1 MTHPR
6 RPDAMFRNTETSW
19 GTIAKLMHWGI
30 AILIV
35 AQIVLGLVA
44 IGWRLSPTKLNL
56 FIWHKSLGIL
66 LLTLIA
72 ARLAWRFANPTP
84 RLPADTPGW
93 ERFAAHASHALLYI
107 CMLAL
112 PVSGW
117 IINSAANV
125 PLKVF
130 WLIPLPAI
138 TAPDK
143 ALADTMKLVHLGLVI
158 SLIAVLVIHIGAALR
173 HHFVKRTDILVR
185 MLPGRNENS

>member
-1 MTHPR
+1 
-6 RPDAMFRNTETSW
+6 MFRNTNTSW
-19 GTIAKLMHWGI
+19 GTIAKLLHWGI
-30 AILIV
+30 AILIL

-84 RLPADTPGW
+84 RLPDHTPGW
-93 ERFAAHASHALLYI
+93 ERIAAHASHALLYI

-112 PVSGW
+112 PLTGW

-130 WLIPLPAI
+130 WLFPLPAI

-143 ALADTMKLVHLGLVI
+143 ALADVMKLVHLGLVI
-158 SLIAVLVIHIGAALR
+158 ALAVILVVHIGAALR

-185 MLPGRNENS
+185 MLPGRNGNS

>member
-1 MTHPR
+1 ML
-6 RPDAMFRNTETSW
+6 RNTETTW
-19 GTIAKLMHWGI
+19 GSAARLLHWGM
-30 AILIV
+30 AILIL

-66 LLTLIA
+66 LLALVA
-72 ARLAWRFANPTP
+72 LRLLWRLANPVP

-93 ERFAAHASHALLYI
+93 ERFAAWASHALLYI
-107 CMLAL
+107 CMLGL

-125 PLKVF
+125 PLRVF
-130 WLIPLPAI
+130 WLFPLPAI

-143 ALADTMKLVHLGLVI
+143 ALADAFKLIHLGLVI
-158 SLIAVLVIHIGAALR
+158 TLSVVLAIHVVAALR
-173 HHFVKRTDILVR
+173 HHFIKQTDILKR
-185 MLPGRNENS
+185 MLPGKVLRS

>member
-1 MTHPR
+1 
-6 RPDAMFRNTETSW
+6 MFRNTETSW

-72 ARLAWRFANPTP
+72 ARLLWRFANPTP
-84 RLPADTPGW
+84 RLPAGTPGW
-93 ERFAAHASHALLYI
+93 ERIAAHASHALLYI

-125 PLKVF
+125 PLRVF
-130 WLIPLPAI
+130 WLFPLPAI

-143 ALADTMKLVHLGLVI
+143 ALAETMKLVHLGLVI
-158 SLIAVLVIHIGAALR
+158 ALTAVLVLHIGAALR
-173 HHFVKRTDILVR
+173 HHFVKRTDVLVR
-185 MLPGRNENS
+185 MLPGRNENP